1 MRAVA
6 PGAPL
11 FGLFKR
17 KKPGIAL
24 KRLPPGTVTDKPE
37 PVTRRKLIPQDITYE
52 QAKSYA
58 KHADRNIRGE
68 LAARSDVKPEILYFM
83 AQDEDTDVRRAIASN
98 DATPRQADLA
108 LARDKNDEVRCDL
121 ALKIGRLIPGI
132 SKTASERLQDVT
144 LEVLEVLARDQ
155 LPRVRAIIAEEIKH
169 AKHAPQPVVSR
180 LARDVETIV
189 AAPILE
195 YSPLLSD
202 YELMEII
209 HAGASRG
216 GLQAIARRAHV
227 SDKLVKAIVDA
238 NDIAAT
244 ANLLA
249 NPNTKLKSD
258 ILDRVVDMAEKQE
271 PLHEPLARRPELSV
285 NAIRRIATFVSSS
298 ILNVLQAE
306 HELDDETAKVVAEA
320 VKKRIKEE
328 GSGAEPAETVA
339 SKVAKLQDAGKLNEE
354 SILQAAQSG
363 QRGFVAEA
371 LALKGAVSVG
381 VVNKMLDSR
390 SGKAGTA
397 MAWKAGLSARGSMK
411 LQQLVARVPANAMI
425 HARDGVKH
433 ALSDAE
439 MLWFLTYFQELT
451 TKDAA

>member
-1 MRAVA
+1 M
-6 PGAPL
+6 

-17 KKPGIAL
+17 KKPAIAL
-24 KRLPPGTVTDKPE
+24 KRLPAGSVPDKPE

-52 QAKSYA
+52 QAKSFA
-58 KHADRNIRGE
+58 KHADRDIRSE
-68 LAARSDVKPEILYFM
+68 LAARTDVKPEILYFM
-83 AQDEDTDVRRAIASN
+83 TEDEDTQVRRAVASN
-98 DATPRQADLA
+98 EATPRQADLV
-108 LARDKNDEVRCDL
+108 LARDKDDEVRCDL
-121 ALKIGRLIPGI
+121 ALKIGRLIPGL
-132 SKTASERLQDVT
+132 SKSASERLQDMT
-144 LEVLEVLARDQ
+144 LQVLEVLAHDQ

-180 LARDVETIV
+180 LARDIETIV

-202 YELMEII
+202 HELMEII
-209 HAGASRG
+209 HAGASQG
-216 GLQAIARRAHV
+216 GLQAIARRVNV
-227 SDKLVKAIVDA
+227 SERLANAIVDA
-238 NDIAAT
+238 NNIAAT

-249 NPNTKLKSD
+249 NPTAKLKGD
-258 ILDRVVDMAEKQE
+258 TLDRVVDLAEQQE

-285 NAIRRIATFVSSS
+285 NAIRRIATFVSSA

-306 HELDDETAKVVAEA
+306 HDLDGETAKVVAEA

-328 GSGAEPAETVA
+328 ANSDEQAETVA
-339 SKVAKLQDAGKLNEE
+339 SKVAKLDEAGKLNEE
-354 SILQAAQSG
+354 AMLQAAQSG

-371 LALKGAVSVG
+371 LALKAAVPVG

-390 SGKAGTA
+390 SGKAATA
-397 MAWKAGLSARGSMK
+397 VSWKAGLSARGAMK

-425 HARDGVKH
+425 HARDGVKY